1 MEVKGHLDSSHSDKL
16 TAGKPDRSG
25 LRSNWIKDVFQEINE
40 REEMGQCSK
49 GIGNL
54 GRVTSSEVRPVK

>member
-1 MEVKGHLDSSHSDKL
+1 MEVKVHLDNSHSDKL
-16 TAGKPDRSG
+16 TAAKPDWSG
-25 LRSNWIKDVFQEINE
+25 LRSNWIKDDFQEINE

-49 GIGNL
+49 GIWNL